1 MPTPAPE
8 EGADASD
15 LATDQGADHT
25 ADRAAVT
32 DMLTEAS
39 AALVSSSYP
48 APQADTTIMR
58 LAAAYGTQPQVALL
72 PTMVLSQANERS
84 SPKMRVVRNTY
95 RFDQMTSAQ
104 SVIAQ
109 ATVNTPDPRTVAES
123 LRKVRDARP
132 LYSRWVRLLGYGL
145 SSLGYGAVFRL
156 DIPALIGAFVI
167 GIVVGALVLSL
178 SRTPRYA
185 ALLPLLA
192 TFASGIMVAGAA
204 IVLDRP
210 DPVRLIALPVLIL
223 LPGAVITSSI
233 IELVSGY
240 MISGASR
247 FIYAVVILASMA
259 FGGALAITASG
270 LPGSRLED
278 LTTTLTPVWV
288 AWAGV
293 ALYGL
298 GTFLYF
304 CTPLHL
310 WMPTLAV
317 MLASFAISLLVQP
330 ALSAPLAAGLATAF
344 GLIAA
349 WAINARLG
357 GGPGDLAIFLPT
369 FWLIVPGTTGFVA
382 ITGELVSADD
392 LSSVASSAGLTF
404 FAMAVGIMI
413 ASAVYPLLTRIAPD
427 TKLIMKRGAGLITD
441 VVKR

>member
-1 MPTPAPE
+1 MTANPSSPE
-8 EGADASD
+8 
-15 LATDQGADHT
+15 H
-25 ADRAAVT
+25 AAVT

-39 AALVSSSYP
+39 AALVSSTYP
-48 APQADTTIMR
+48 APQADATISR
-58 LAAAYGTQPQVALL
+58 LAHAYGAEPQVALL
-72 PTMVLSQANERS
+72 PTMVLSQANDTSAPR
-84 SPKMRVVRNTY
+84 MRVVHTSF
-95 RFDQMTSAQ
+95 RFDQMVAAQ
-104 SVIAQ
+104 SVISQAIAQ
-109 ATVNTPDPRTVAES
+109 KLNPAQVADSFRAIRT
-123 LRKVRDARP
+123 RKP
-132 LYSRWVRLLGYGL
+132 LYSPWVRLLGYGL
-145 SSLGYGAVFRL
+145 SSFGYGAVFRL

-192 TFASGIMVAGAA
+192 TFAAGIMVAGAA
-204 IVLDRP
+204 IVFDRP
-210 DPVRLIALPVLIL
+210 DPVRLIALPVIIL

-247 FIYAVVILASMA
+247 LIYSVMILATMA
-259 FGGALAITASG
+259 FGGSLAILASG
-270 LPGSRLED
+270 LPGTRLED
-278 LTTTLTPVWV
+278 ITATMTPAWV

-293 ALYGL
+293 AIYGL

-317 MLASFAISLLVQP
+317 MLASFAISVWTQP
-330 ALSAPLAAGLATAF
+330 TFGTPLSAGVATAF

-369 FWLIVPGTTGFVA
+369 FWLIVPGSTGFVA
-382 ITGELVSADD
+382 MTGAIVSSDD
-392 LSSVASSAGLTF
+392 LSSVALTAALTF
-404 FAMAVGIMI
+404 FSMAVGIMI
-413 ASAVYPLLTRIAPD
+413 ASAVYPLLARIAPD

>member
-1 MPTPAPE
+1 MTANPSTE
-8 EGADASD
+8 
-15 LATDQGADHT
+15 DH
-25 ADRAAVT
+25 AAVT

-48 APQADTTIMR
+48 APQADAVISR
-58 LAAAYGTQPQVALL
+58 LAHAYDSDPQVALL
-72 PTMVLSQANERS
+72 PTMVLSQANDVSAPR
-84 SPKMRVVRNTY
+84 MRVVHTTF
-95 RFDQMTSAQ
+95 RFDQMVAAQ
-104 SVIAQ
+104 SVISQAITNKLNPAQ
-109 ATVNTPDPRTVAES
+109 VAES
-123 LRKVRDARP
+123 FRAIRTRKP
-132 LYSRWVRLLGYGL
+132 LYSPWVRLLGYGL
-145 SSLGYGAVFRL
+145 SSFGYGAVFRL
-156 DIPALIGAFVI
+156 DIPALIGAFII
-167 GIVVGALVLSL
+167 GIVVGALVITL

-192 TFASGIMVAGAA
+192 TFAAGIMVAGAA
-204 IVLDRP
+204 IVFDRP
-210 DPVRLIALPVLIL
+210 DPVRLIALPVIIL

-247 FIYAVVILASMA
+247 LIYSVMILATMA
-259 FGGALAITASG
+259 FGGSLAILASG
-270 LPGSRLED
+270 LPGTRLED
-278 LTTTLTPVWV
+278 ITATMTPTWV

-293 ALYGL
+293 AVYGL

-310 WMPTLAV
+310 WMPTLGV
-317 MLASFAISLLVQP
+317 MLASFAISVWAQP
-330 ALSAPLAAGLATAF
+330 AFGTPLAAGVATAF

-382 ITGELVSADD
+382 MTGAIVSADD
-392 LSSVASSAGLTF
+392 LSSVALTASLTF
-404 FAMAVGIMI
+404 FSMAVGIMI
-413 ASAVYPLLTRIAPD
+413 ASAVYPLLARIAPD
-427 TKLIMKRGAGLITD
+427 TKLIMKRGAGLISD